1 MIISDP
7 SGGNPPGVSIFHL
20 GDGRED
26 GKDVALKKTVLLI
39 GTLDTKGPEIDY
51 MRQIL
56 HTLGL
61 QTLVMDIGVVRA
73 STIRSDLSRDK
84 VCSAGGIEFK
94 TLFGLRRRD
103 LVMESMGK
111 GAAVLAR
118 RLYDKN
124 RIHGVL
130 AVGGNQGTSI
140 ATTAMKALP
149 LGVPKVMVSTVA
161 SGNTRPYIGNT
172 DTAMM
177 FSIADILGGPNTVTQ
192 TVLANAAGAIAGMCL
207 THKPMNS
214 ALGSPIV
221 AVTAF
226 GNLEPAVS
234 RIGKQLNHSGYE
246 AVTFHSSGAGG
257 SAMEQLVEDRIISG
271 VIDMV
276 PHEILGELH
285 PEDFYAPVRPGRLGP
300 IVRARL
306 PLVFVPGGLD
316 YYVFGSAETIPQ
328 KFRKRKIHYHNPN
341 NTNVRASARELREVG
356 KVIAERLSPGA
367 DRIQVLIP
375 QKGWTEFSKKG
386 GPLYDPKG
394 DAAFVSALRQYAS
407 PRLSIR
413 EVDLHV
419 NDPSFADL
427 CVESFHR
434 IFQSS
439 RKA

>member
-1 MIISDP
+1 MPIKTA
-7 SGGNPPGVSIFHL
+7 F
-20 GDGRED
+20 RED
-26 GKDVALKKTVLLI
+26 EKDVALKKTVLLI

-73 STIRSDLSRDK
+73 STIRSDLSREK

-94 TLFGLRRRD
+94 TLFGFRRRD
-103 LVMESMGK
+103 LVMETMGK

-130 AVGGNQGTSI
+130 AAGGNQGTSI

-149 LGVPKVMVSTVA
+149 LGVPKVMVSTIA

-177 FSIADILGGPNTVTQ
+177 FSIADILGGPNTITK

-207 THKPMNS
+207 TTLPIRAERNR
-214 ALGSPIV
+214 PIV
-221 AVTAF
+221 AITAF

-234 RIGKQLNHSGYE
+234 RAGERLRDLGYE
-246 AVTFHSSGAGG
+246 AITFHSSGAGG
-257 SAMEQLVEDRIISG
+257 SAMEQLIEDGIISG

-276 PHEILGELH
+276 THEVLGELH
-285 PEDFYAPVRPGRLGP
+285 PEDFYAPVRPGRLIP
-300 IVRARL
+300 IVKKQI

-316 YYVFGSAETIPQ
+316 YYVFGSVKTIPP

-341 NTNVRASARELREVG
+341 NTNVRTSAHELVEVG
-356 KVIAERLSPGA
+356 KIIAERLSPGA
-367 DRIQVLIP
+367 KKTQVIIP
-375 QKGWTEFSKKG
+375 KQGWTEFSKKG
-386 GPLYDPKG
+386 GPLFAPAVDR
-394 DAAFVSALRQYAS
+394 AFVSSLRKYAV
-407 PRLSIR
+407 PQLRIH
-413 EVDLHV
+413 EVNLHV
-419 NDPSFADL
+419 NDPPFADL
-427 CVESFHR
+427 CVETLHGMMPRSGC
-434 IFQSS
+434 SPT
-439 RKA
+439 